1 MSLIEAATRRRV
13 TIGMLTLTFVLF
25 GVIALKDLKVNLLP
39 DLSYPTLTVRT
50 EYIGAAPAEI
60 ENLLSEPVEQAV
72 GVVKGVKNVKSVSR
86 TGQSDVIMEFEWGAN
101 MEFAALEVR
110 EKLEVLALPLEAA
123 RPQILRFDPSTEPIL
138 RLGLVDKT
146 GKLGIDDS
154 RLKALRRFADEDLQ
168 RRLEPIAGVAAVK
181 VSGGLQDE
189 IQVDLDQERLK
200 QVNLSAGEVISRLSQ
215 ENVNLS
221 GGRLEEGSQRYLVRT
236 INQFRSIEDM
246 GAMLIKNVDGVPL
259 RLRDVANV
267 YSGHKER
274 QAVIRINAREAIEI
288 AIYKEGDANT
298 VAVAQLVK
306 AELARI
312 QKDRNAL
319 PTQTELI
326 TVDDQSL
333 FITSAL
339 DEVMWN
345 AILGGLFS
353 VMVIYI
359 FLGQAWSTLII
370 SLSLPVSIVTTFFF
384 MGQMDLSLNIM
395 SLGGLA
401 LATGMVVDGAIVVLE
416 NISRLRE
423 KGMSAMAAAVQG
435 TREVAGA
442 VSSSVLTHVAV
453 FFPLVFV
460 DGVAGQLF
468 RDQALTVTISMLI
481 SLAVSLTLIPML
493 AGIEGRSPNAFR
505 DEAVAPRTGFK
516 ALFLDRI
523 PGAMMTMFLLV
534 FGFFGAILGR
544 VLKTIGLP
552 IMWAYNAAARAYER
566 LLPWALRSRV
576 IVLAS
581 ATVAFVL
588 AMLVVPTLGF
598 DLIPQLAQGKFELT
612 VKLPPGTPLEQ
623 TDTLVRRLQDAA
635 TKAPHVAT
643 VYGVSGSGTRLD
655 ANPTESGENIGR
667 LLITLTPG
675 SANTQEAEAI
685 AYLRQSLSS
694 MVGVESKFARPALLS
709 FATPLEIEI
718 AAYDL
723 DRLRL
728 AGANLTA
735 LLAKLDR
742 FADIKSSV
750 ERGSP
755 EIQIYFDQDRAAAL
769 GLTTKQISD
778 QIVRKV
784 RGEVAT
790 RFSVRDRK
798 VDVLVRAREADR
810 SSVEDIRN
818 LIVNPESDRPV
829 TLGAVAQVIATEGP
843 SEIRR
848 SDQERVALISANL
861 RYGDLSS
868 AVAEIKAALAK
879 TPVAAGVT
887 LRFTGQSEELSA
899 SLASLA
905 FALGLAIFLVYLVM
919 ASQFESLNHPF
930 VIMFTIPL
938 AIVGAVFALK
948 ILGLPISVVAS
959 IGIILLAGIV
969 VSNGIVLIDRINQL
983 REEGVAKFDAIC
995 QAAHSRL
1002 RPITMTTLTTLVG
1015 FLPLALGLGEGA
1027 EIRRP
1032 MAVTVIG
1039 GLTVSTL
1046 LTLIVIPVIYD
1057 LFDRKT
1063 DKSYVDRAAK
1073 LDLPK
1078 DPSDQLAAERA

>member
-1 MSLIEAATRRRV
+1 MSFIETATRRRV
-13 TIGMLTLTFVLF
+13 TIGMMTLTLVLF

-50 EYIGAAPAEI
+50 AYVGAAPGEI
-60 ENLLSEPVEQAV
+60 ENLLSEPIEQAV
-72 GVVKGVKNVKSVSR
+72 GVVKNVKKVKSISR
-86 TGQSDVIMEFEWGAN
+86 TGQSDVLLEFEWGAN
-101 MEFAALEVR
+101 MEMAALEVR
-110 EKLEVLALPLEAA
+110 EKLEVLQLPLEAE
-123 RPQILRFDPSTEPIL
+123 RPQILRFDPSTDPIL
-138 RLGLVDKT
+138 RLG
-146 GKLGIDDS
+146 IFDDSKSVSMDES
-154 RLKALRRFADEDLQ
+154 RLKALRRFADEDLK

-181 VSGGLQDE
+181 ISGGLEDE
-189 IQVDLDQERLK
+189 IQIDLDQERLK
-200 QVNLSAGEVISRLSQ
+200 QLNLSTGDVITRLAQ

-221 GGRLEEGSQRYLVRT
+221 GGRLEEGAQRYLVRT
-236 INQFRSIEDM
+236 INQFKSLDDM
-246 GAMLIKNVDGVPL
+246 GAMLITNIDGVPV
-259 RLRDVANV
+259 RLRDVAKV
-267 YSGHKER
+267 YSGYKER
-274 QAVIRINAREAIEI
+274 QAIIRINAREAIEI

-298 VAVAQLVK
+298 VTVAEAIK
-306 AELARI
+306 AELGRMG
-312 QKDRNAL
+312 KDRNSL
-319 PTQTELI
+319 PPLTRLS

-333 FITSAL
+333 FIRSAL

-345 AILGGLFS
+345 ALLGGLFS
-353 VMVIYI
+353 VIVIYI

-370 SLSLPVSIVTTFFF
+370 SLSLPVSIVATFFF
-384 MGQMDLSLNIM
+384 MGQFNLSLNIM

-442 VSSSVLTHVAV
+442 VTSSILTHVAV

-468 RDQALTVTISMLI
+468 RDQALTVTIAMLI
-481 SLAVSLTLIPML
+481 SLVISLTLIPML

-505 DEAVAPRTGFK
+505 EEPVKPRGRWGTRFFGTIPT
-516 ALFLDRI
+516 ALLRFFLR
-523 PGAMMTMFLLV
+523 F

-544 VLKTIGLP
+544 TLRLLGSP
-552 IMWAYNAAARAYER
+552 ILWLYNAAARGYRR
-566 LLPWALRSRV
+566 LLPWALRSRF
-576 IVLAS
+576 IVLSGALL
-581 ATVAFVL
+581 AFVGAL
-588 AMLVVPTLGF
+588 AVVPSLGF

-612 VKLPPGTPLEQ
+612 VKLPPGTPLAQ
-623 TDTLVRRLQDAA
+623 TDALVRALQDAA

-667 LLITLTPG
+667 LLITLK
-675 SANTQEAEAI
+675 ANSGAREEAQAT
-685 AYLRQSLSS
+685 AYLRDELKA

-723 DRLRL
+723 ERLRI
-728 AGANLTA
+728 AGARMTA
-735 LLAKLDR
+735 LLEKSDR
-742 FADIKSSV
+742 FADVKSSV

-778 QIVRKV
+778 QIVQKV
-784 RGEVAT
+784 RGEIAT

-798 VDVLVRAREADR
+798 VDVLVRVREDDR
-810 SSVEDIRN
+810 SSVDDIRN

-829 TLGAVAQVIATEGP
+829 TLGAVARVESTVGP

-861 RYGDLSS
+861 SYGDLSS
-868 AVAEIKAALAK
+868 AVAEIRAAMEK

-887 LRFTGQSEELSA
+887 VRFTGQSEELNA

-919 ASQFESLNHPF
+919 ASQFESLKHPF

-938 AIVGAVFALK
+938 AIIGAVFALK
-948 ILGLPISVVAS
+948 LLGLPISVVAS

-969 VSNGIVLIDRINQL
+969 VSNGIVLIDRVNQL
-983 REEGVAKFDAIC
+983 REDGVDKIEAIC
-995 QAAHSRL
+995 QAAYSRL

-1032 MAVTVIG
+1032 MAITVIG
-1039 GLTVSTL
+1039 GLTVSSL
-1046 LTLIVIPVIYD
+1046 LTLLVIPVLYD
-1057 LFDRKT
+1057 LFDRKS
-1063 DKSYVDRAAK
+1063 DQSYVDRAAK
-1073 LDLPK
+1073 IDTTEPMGEK
-1078 DPSDQLAAERA
+1078 A